1 MGWVLLLVVGRLLLL
16 LLMVLLLGWRF
27 LFKIEKV
34 GMEIGQVRDEILK
47 GIAVVVGIVPDEI
60 GQTREVTVGG
70 SVLLEC
76 GRQIGELVLR
86 FLLEVHNVA
95 KVVQVW
101 GWRCWVATIVSAT
114 SRGTSRTISASV
126 RSRLILLRLLLLLLL
141 LGRAGT
147 LALDGR
153 IGQGLHRY
161 VGADLLRLGVG
172 RRRRKLELLNDLH
185 RELGKVFRSVV
196 L

>member
-1 MGWVLLLVVGRLLLL
+1 MGWVLLLVVGRWLLLL
-16 LLMVLLLGWRF
+16 VLLLGLWL

-47 GIAVVVGIVPDEI
+47 GIASVVGIVPDEI
-60 GQTREVTVGG
+60 GEREVTVGG

-76 GRQIGELVLR
+76 GRQIGELVFRL
-86 FLLEVHNVA
+86 LLEVHNVA

-101 GWRCWVATIVSAT
+101 GWRCWIATIVSAS
-114 SRGTSRTISASV
+114 SRGTSRAISASV
-126 RSRLILLRLLLLLLL
+126 RSRLVLLRLLLLL
-141 LGRAGT
+141 GRDGT

-172 RRRRKLELLNDLH
+172 RRRRKLELLDDLH
-185 RELGKVFRSVV
+185 RELGKIFRSVV

>member
-1 MGWVLLLVVGRLLLL
+1 MGWLLLMEVGRLLVGRLSL
-16 LLMVLLLGWRF
+16 VLL
-27 LFKIEKV
+27 FKVQEVRLEV
-34 GMEIGQVRDEILK
+34 GEIRDEILE
-47 GIAVVVGIVPDEI
+47 GVAVVVGIVPDEVRK
-60 GQTREVTVGG
+60 TREVSVGSG
-70 SVLLEC
+70 VLIEC
-76 GRQIGELVLR
+76 CREIGELVGIRL
-86 FLLEVHNVA
+86 LLEVHNPA
-95 KVVQVW
+95 KVVHVW
-101 GWRCWVATIVSAT
+101 GWRSRMASCAATT
-114 SRGTSRTISASV
+114 SRGTSSTISASV
-126 RSRLILLRLLLLLLL
+126 RSCLVLLLLLL

-172 RRRRKLELLNDLH
+172 RRRRELELLDDLH

>member
-1 MGWVLLLVVGRLLLL
+1 MLVGWVLLLVVGRLLL

-34 GMEIGQVRDEILK
+34 GMEIGQVRDEILE

-60 GQTREVTVGG
+60 GQTREVPVGG

-76 GRQIGELVLR
+76 GRQIGELVFRL
-86 FLLEVHNVA
+86 LLEVHNVA

-101 GWRCWVATIVSAT
+101 GWRCWIATIVAAT
-114 SRGTSRTISASV
+114 SRGTSSRTISASV
-126 RSRLILLRLLLLLLL
+126 RSRLVLLRLLLLLL

-185 RELGKVFRSVV
+185 RELG
-196 L
+196 